1 MFLFLVCCILLVL
14 LFVAWQT
21 TAIVRNQGEIVEY
34 LNVESKEIKAALKIP
49 VQPLAYGWWD
59 NGFPLNLSKEEERR
73 VLENPTPHIGPD
85 EYTTQSLIAEYKAIL
100 SAHERKQ
107 YLQRLRD
114 AGAWMAPDFLDLI
127 YADADEYLRSW
138 AAGHLSLEVKDYSHW
153 ERPVEIRNY
162 EPLLL
167 PDSSPLVRA
176 AYWSNPRCRRL
187 PWSLIS
193 ISERWKEHFHSLTQL
208 ERLGLMRNPELSMQ
222 YVVALLDTASGEL
235 QISQQEHIAVLT
247 AAAQNPRLINGS
259 RHTGRDFWQVEGDVN
274 PPFEE
279 YAQMWELALD
289 RWIDKPPVPFVFIK
303 YIQTTPKVKLTIYDR
318 LLKNELSKD
327 QKWLRLE
334 VIRSCDPF
342 VDKDVLK
349 AAWDDPDEECRKIA
363 EERVGSFTDY
373 VGVKTKKAA

>member
-14 LFVAWQT
+14 LYMAWE
-21 TAIVRNQGEIVEY
+21 TAAIARSQREIVEY
-34 LNVESKEIKAALKIP
+34 LNVELKEIKAALKIP

-85 EYTTQSLIAEYKAIL
+85 EYTTQSFIAEYKAIL

-114 AGAWMAPDFLDLI
+114 AGAWMRPDFLDLV
-127 YADADEYLRSW
+127 YADADEYLRAW
-138 AAGHLSLEVKDYSHW
+138 AAGHLSLEVEDYSHR
-153 ERPVEIRNY
+153 EHPVEIRNY

-167 PDSSPLVRA
+167 ADSSPLVRA

-222 YVVALLDTASGEL
+222 YVVALLDTASGGL

-247 AAAQNPRLINGS
+247 AAAQNPTLIGRS
-259 RHTGRDFWQVEGDVN
+259 RNTVRREWGEWD

-279 YAQMWELALD
+279 YGQMWKLALD
-289 RWIDKPPVPFVFIK
+289 KWLNSEVPYVFIK
-303 YIQTTPKVKLTIYDR
+303 YIQTTPEVKLEIYNR
-318 LLKNELSKD
+318 LLEKREATE
-327 QKWLRLE
+327 QKVLRRE

-342 VDKDVLK
+342 DDRNVLK
-349 AAWDDPDEECRKIA
+349 VAWDDPDEECRKIA